1 MIIIKYV
8 DLKDVILKFMRLS
21 WSIRHL
27 IKSDNYTLYKKF
39 LKLFCLNKELRR
51 SDIVAFVDVLQLIKE
66 NVSLPLSRQP
76 SQIIPAAYY
85 SNFSAQ
91 DNELSYF
98 AQNIFNVGTFLNYC
112 SGDIPEPELCG
123 VNIQAYMGQE
133 TNMQAYNM
141 AN

>member
-21 WSIRHL
+21 WSIRDL

-66 NVSLPLSRQP
+66 NVSLPLSR
-76 SQIIPAAYY
+76 
-85 SNFSAQ
+85 
-91 DNELSYF
+91 
-98 AQNIFNVGTFLNYC
+98 
-112 SGDIPEPELCG
+112 
-123 VNIQAYMGQE
+123 
-133 TNMQAYNM
+133 
-141 AN
+141 